1 MRVAVYQ
8 CEPRPTDIAANL
20 DRLVD
25 AAREAAAQG
34 AELLVCPEMFLTGYN
49 IGAAN
54 ARRLAE
60 IRDGPSAQ
68 RIAEIARENGVAVLY
83 GYPERAAEDRS
94 PDETVFNAVQLI
106 GADGRS
112 LANYRKTH
120 LFGELDRSMFSA
132 SAAEP
137 SLVELNG
144 WRLGMLICYDV
155 EFPENARRLAIAGAD
170 LIVAPTANMVPYDVV
185 ATTIVPARAF
195 ENQVYVAYANY
206 CGSEG
211 EIQYCGLSCVASP
224 DGTDAARAG
233 RSEALIVA
241 ELDRESMA
249 ASRSLNTYLADRR
262 PPRYGSLSTPAPEDS
277 PPAP

>member
-8 CEPRPTDIAANL
+8 CEPGPTDVAANL
-20 DRLVD
+20 ERLAGV
-25 AAREAAAQG
+25 ARDAAAQG

-60 IRDGPSAQ
+60 MRDGFSAQ
-68 RIAEIARENGVAVLY
+68 RIAEIARENRLAVLY
-83 GYPERAAEDRS
+83 GYPERAAEDGA
-94 PDETVFNAVQLI
+94 PEVAVFNAVQLVS
-106 GADGRS
+106 ADGRS

-132 SAAEP
+132 SAAEQ
-137 SLVELNG
+137 SLVDLNG
-144 WRLGMLICYDV
+144 WCLGMLICYDI
-155 EFPENARRLAIAGAD
+155 EFPENARRLAVAGAD
-170 LIVAPTANMVPYDVV
+170 LILAPTANMIPYDVV

-211 EIQYCGLSCVASP
+211 EIHYCGLSCVASP

-233 RSEALIVA
+233 PSESLIVA
-241 ELDRESMA
+241 DLDRESLA
-249 ASRSLNTYLADRR
+249 ASRSINTYLADRR
-262 PPRYGSLSTPAPEDS
+262 PELYRSLAAPAEGDS
-277 PPAP
+277 PPAL